1 MNINPIQKPLFFEI
15 KNLIESSKNN
25 VAVSVN
31 AEMTMLYWQ
40 IGNRVN
46 AEIDHRED
54 IYGKKIVAT
63 LWRQLSNEYG
73 NSFSEKNLHRM
84 MQFAKVFP
92 NEQIVSALRRQ
103 LNWLK

>member
-31 AEMTMLYWQ
+31 AEMTMLYWK

-46 AEIDHRED
+46 AEIDYNED

-63 LWRQLSNEYG
+63 LWRQLSDEYG
-73 NSFSEKNLHRM
+73 NSFSEKIY
-84 MQFAKVFP
+84 A
-92 NEQIVSALRRQ
+92 E
-103 LNWLK
+103 

>member
-1 MNINPIQKPLFFEI
+1 MNITSIQKPLFFEI

-25 VAVSVN
+25 VAMSVN

-46 AEIDHRED
+46 AEIEKHNED

-63 LWRQLSNEYG
+63 LWRQLSDEYG
-73 NSFSEKNLHRM
+73 NSFSEKIY
-84 MQFAKVFP
+84 A
-92 NEQIVSALRRQ
+92 E
-103 LNWLK
+103 